1 MMSNALLSS
10 TIEPLSLRATVLPST
25 LRKPSS
31 VLLAIGI
38 SENRAKR
45 QLWVSGQD
53 HPIEHLGLKVFLG
66 DPNALIL
73 PRDDWCAFEEVIK
86 HLAALPGAAKVR
98 ERLASAFVL
107 PKARWGCPLIA
118 PPPERTVRALFRAIL
133 STHCTW
139 WCHGR
144 WWAQRIHLH
153 PVLGT
158 AVFGLLRVT
167 RFIQH
172 SSPFLLS
179 AAATYAEKLHMR
191 VVSLTASS
199 GLVLE
204 LLPRCDARLLALTRG
219 AAKPS
224 RAGPRVFCVDT
235 PAGGHVLR
243 QAARLQVLSSIP
255 ASRLDREGL
264 EHLDLEASSHLVWT
278 RWLNTLSH
286 DQLALL
292 NIFRSGAIWTPTRRH
307 AFRNSLFTACPFCTE
322 VRCSA
327 RHLFSECPRFEGD
340 RLSLQRLWGVAPA
353 FWGSQPRITAKSGWI
368 TLLASRDPGK
378 RAAMQIAACA
388 LGIQMTA
395 CFGDGLSPD

>member
-1 MMSNALLSS
+1 M
-10 TIEPLSLRATVLPST
+10 
-25 LRKPSS
+25 
-31 VLLAIGI
+31 
-38 SENRAKR
+38 
-45 QLWVSGQD
+45 
-53 HPIEHLGLKVFLG
+53 
-66 DPNALIL
+66 
-73 PRDDWCAFEEVIK
+73 
-86 HLAALPGAAKVR
+86 
-98 ERLASAFVL
+98 
-107 PKARWGCPLIA
+107 
-118 PPPERTVRALFRAIL
+118 
-133 STHCTW
+133 
-139 WCHGR
+139 
-144 WWAQRIHLH
+144 
-153 PVLGT
+153 LGT

-219 AAKPS
+219 AAKPA

-353 FWGSQPRITAKSGWI
+353 FWGVTTQNHGQKWLDYASCFSGSRQACRHANSGLCARDSNDC
-368 TLLASRDPGK
+368 LLWRWSV
-378 RAAMQIAACA
+378 
-388 LGIQMTA
+388 
-395 CFGDGLSPD
+395 S